1 MTGFGFDV
9 GATEASVPMDPIPAG
24 WYACTVVRA
33 EAKHSDTAG
42 EMLNVAFEV
51 DPESH
56 PDYAKRYVW
65 SLFCHHHPTSDKAR
79 NIARSNIAAICR
91 AVGKPNAS
99 GYDEL
104 LGTQLLVKVK
114 IQPAR
119 DGYEARNETCG
130 YKPLGDDVPEQPQ
143 ASSQGGGN
151 RKPWAR

>member
-9 GATEASVPMDPIPAG
+9 GSTEASTPMDPIPAG
-24 WYACTVVRA
+24 WYACTITRA

-51 DPESH
+51 VPDYH
-56 PDYAKRYVW
+56 PDFPRRYVW

-91 AVGKPNAS
+91 AVGKPNAV

-104 LGTQLLVKVK
+104 LGERLLVKVK

-119 DGYEARNETCG
+119 DSADALTE
-130 YKPLGDDVPEQPQ
+130 LLSV
-143 ASSQGGGN
+143 
-151 RKPWAR
+151 